1 MLRLFNFRLG
11 TRLYSMKT
19 AKKDAKKY
27 TDTINLPKT
36 KFPNRLT
43 SAKREE
49 QERLILEAS
58 FWISEVTKSFITYV
72 CAYPFSQKKI
82 ATSYEYQEQQLAEKG
97 QPTFVLHDGPPYANG
112 QLHMGHAVN
121 KILKDITLRQRVAY
135 GQQVNYIPGWDCHG
149 LPIELKA
156 TSTASGQNALEIRQK
171 SRSFA
176 LEAIKSQ
183 KEEFSSW
190 GILANWQKDN
200 IYMTFQPE
208 FIVNQL
214 QMFHNLYER
223 GLVYRDLKPVYWSP
237 SSRTALAEAELEY
250 DPSHISPSV
259 YVRFALNADVFD
271 APDKQIYALVWT
283 TTPWTLPS
291 NQAICYNATLE
302 YVLVRLS
309 DHPADELYL
318 MASALLADFEAQ
330 TQLKCEVV
338 QDVSGKSL
346 SRLSYKHPIDKDQ
359 SELPFFDASHV
370 QDSKGTGLVHTAPAH
385 GPEDFLVSLS
395 RKIPVKCLV
404 NEEGIYTKEAPRFL
418 RGKSVL
424 KQGNPLVLEHI
435 TNDVVCSAT
444 MEHSYPIDWRT
455 KQPVIIRASEQWFI
469 NTEKLKSTAAEALEQ
484 VAIYPRT
491 NAEASKKALL
501 TQLQKRP
508 YWCISRQRAWGV
520 PIPVL
525 YCRETGKVV
534 LSSALIEHLC
544 NMLRQEGSIDFWWAK
559 SVEELVPASILSEL
573 GYEAKD
579 LVKGSDILDIW
590 FDSGSTWSA
599 VLKGDKV
606 ADLYLEGY
614 DQFTGWFQSS
624 LLMSI
629 AARGVAPYKSLFVHG
644 FTVDEKGYKMSK
656 SLGNVIS
663 PKQITK
669 KYGTDALRWWVAS
682 HGTQHMSITVSD
694 KLLQQAAENL
704 SKVRGTLRYL
714 KGVIGEKPPNKELQ
728 ATSDK
733 SYLNRYLLSQ
743 LVQFEAEVEKLYKA
757 YEYNRV
763 VACVQNFLANQV
775 SAIYVHLIKD
785 RLYCGDDQELL
796 AIRRTLSH
804 CYRQLCKSL
813 WPIVPFL
820 VEESWSYY
828 DAHGGA
834 FHEQS
839 VKTEPEWKDTKVTE
853 VVNAAL
859 DVKRLINQQAGE
871 VNTWHLAVTIRG
883 SKLDLLQKIH
893 NTSGETVR
901 NSELCEILQVGSVTL
916 LQSDNH
922 DLDVALT
929 TLQTSLCPRCR
940 RYSLEEDAEQ
950 ETCQR
955 CSAVMN
961 VKI

>member
-1 MLRLFNFRLG
+1 MLRIFKFRVG
-11 TRLYSMKT
+11 NRLYSVKA
-19 AKKDAKKY
+19 AKKDAIKY

-43 SAKREE
+43 AAKREE
-49 QERLILEAS
+49 QERLVLE
-58 FWISEVTKSFITYV
+58 
-72 CAYPFSQKKI
+72 KKI
-82 ATSYEYQEQQLAEKG
+82 AVSYAYQEQRLAEKG
-97 QPTFVLHDGPPYANG
+97 KPTFVLHDGPPYANG
-112 QLHMGHAVN
+112 ELHMGHAVN
-121 KILKDITLRQRVAY
+121 KILKDITLRQRVAH

-156 TSTASGQNALEIRQK
+156 TSTAQNQSAQEIRKK
-171 SRSFA
+171 SRAFA
-176 LEAIKSQ
+176 LDAIRSQ

-214 QMFHNLYER
+214 QMFYNLYEK

-237 SSRTALAEAELEY
+237 SSKTALAEAELEY
-250 DPSHISPSV
+250 DANHISPSV
-259 YVRFALNADVFD
+259 YVRFAISPSSFD
-271 APDKQIYALVWT
+271 IKDKQIYALVWT

-291 NQAICYNATLE
+291 NQAICYNASLE

-309 DHPADELYL
+309 DRNQDELYL
-318 MASALLADFEAQ
+318 MASALMADFEAN
-330 TQLKCEVV
+330 TQLKCEIV
-338 QDVSGKSL
+338 QHLNGESL
-346 SRLSYKHPIDKDQ
+346 SKLSYNHPIDKEQ
-359 SELPFFDASHV
+359 ANLPFFEASHV

-385 GPEDFLVSLS
+385 GPEDFLVSLTQ
-395 RKIPVKCLV
+395 KIHVKCFV
-404 NEEGIYTKEAPRFL
+404 NEEGTYTKEAPDFL
-418 RGKSVL
+418 RGQSVL
-424 KQGNPLVLEHI
+424 DQGNSLVLERI
-435 TNDVVCSAT
+435 AEDVVHSSKL
-444 MEHSYPIDWRT
+444 EHSYPIDWRT
-455 KQPVIIRASEQWFI
+455 KKPVIIRASEQWFI
-469 NTEKLKSTAAEALEQ
+469 NTEKLKSPAADALEQ
-484 VAIYPRT
+484 VEIYPRA
-491 NAEASKKALL
+491 NADASKKALL

-525 YCRETGKVV
+525 YSRDSGKVV
-534 LSSALIEHLC
+534 LNSTLIEHLC
-544 NMLRQEGSIDFWWAK
+544 NLLRQEGSIDFWWVK
-559 SVEELVPASILSEL
+559 SVEELVPANLLREL
-573 GYEAKD
+573 RCEAKD
-579 LVKGSDILDIW
+579 LVKGTDILDIW

-599 VLKGDKV
+599 VLGKDKI

-629 AARGVAPYKSLFVHG
+629 AARECAPYKALFVHG

-704 SKVRGTLRYL
+704 GKVRGTLRYL
-714 KGVIGEKPPNKELQ
+714 KGVIGEKQSAEKLIP
-728 ATSDK
+728 TSDK
-733 SYLNRYLLSQ
+733 SYLNRYLLSE
-743 LVQFEAEVEKLYKA
+743 LVEFESEVEKLYNA

-763 VACVQNFLANQV
+763 VAYVQNFIANQV
-775 SAIYVHLIKD
+775 SAVYVHLIKD
-785 RLYCGDDQELL
+785 RLYCGDDQEIL
-796 AIRRTLSH
+796 AIRQTLSH
-804 CYRQLCKSL
+804 CYQQLCKSL

-828 DAHGGA
+828 DTTYAA
-834 FHEQS
+834 FHEQI
-839 VKTEPEWKDTKVTE
+839 VRTKPEWRDNKATE
-853 VVNAAL
+853 AINAAFG
-859 DVKRLINQQAGE
+859 VKRLINQQAGD
-871 VNTWHLAVTIRG
+871 VNSWHLAVTIKG
-883 SKLDLLQKIH
+883 KESGQLDLLRELH
-893 NTSGETVR
+893 RPLGEAFS

-916 LQSDNH
+916 SQSNND
-922 DLDVALT
+922 DLAIALS

-940 RYSLEEDAEQ
+940 RYGLGDEQ
-950 ETCQR
+950 KTCQR
-955 CSAVMN
+955 CSNVMN
-961 VKI
+961 AKN

>member
-1 MLRLFNFRLG
+1 MLRIFNFRIG
-11 TRLYSMKT
+11 NRLYCVK
-19 AKKDAKKY
+19 AARKDAKKY
-27 TDTINLPKT
+27 TDTINLPRT

-43 SAKREE
+43 AAKREE
-49 QERLILEAS
+49 QERLVLE
-58 FWISEVTKSFITYV
+58 
-72 CAYPFSQKKI
+72 KKI
-82 ATSYEYQEQQLAEKG
+82 AVSYEYQEHQQQEQGVDKRL
-97 QPTFVLHDGPPYANG
+97 PTFVLHDGPPYANG

-121 KILKDITLRQRVAY
+121 KILKDVTLRQRVAH

-156 TSTASGQNALEIRQK
+156 TSAAAGQSAQKIRQK
-171 SRSFA
+171 SRFFA
-176 LEAIKSQ
+176 LEAIQSQ
-183 KEEFSSW
+183 KDEFSSW
-190 GILANWQKDN
+190 GILANWRKND

-214 QMFHNLYER
+214 QMFYDLYER

-259 YVRFALNADVFD
+259 YVRFALNPNELNVD
-271 APDKQIYALVWT
+271 AKYKRIYALVWT

-291 NQAICYNATLE
+291 NQAICYNESLE
-302 YVLVRLS
+302 YVLVRLQEHS
-309 DHPADELYL
+309 SEELYL
-318 MASALLADFEAQ
+318 MASALMADFEAN
-330 TQLKCEVV
+330 TQLKCEVI
-338 QDVSGKSL
+338 QTLNGSSLGKL
-346 SRLSYKHPIDKDQ
+346 TYNHPINQDQ
-359 SELPFFDASHV
+359 SDLPFFDASHV

-385 GPEDFLVSLS
+385 GPEDFLVSLA

-404 NEEGIYTKEAPRFL
+404 NEEGIYTKEAPSFL
-418 RGKSVL
+418 RGQSVL
-424 KQGNPLVLEHI
+424 DQGNPLVLQHI
-435 TNDVVCSAT
+435 AKDVVHSAQL
-444 MEHSYPIDWRT
+444 EHSYPIDWRT

-469 NTEKLKSTAAEALEQ
+469 NTEKLKTPAAEALER
-484 VAIYPRT
+484 VEIYPRT

-525 YCRETGKVV
+525 YSRESGKVV
-534 LSSALIEHLC
+534 INSALIEHFCQL
-544 NMLRQEGSIDFWWAK
+544 LRQEGSMDFWWAK
-559 SVEELVPASILSEL
+559 PIEELIPAQIATEL
-573 GYEAKD
+573 GDEVKD

-599 VLKGDKV
+599 VLKNDKV

-629 AARGVAPYKSLFVHG
+629 AARGYAPYKALFVHG

-704 SKVRGTLRYL
+704 SKVRSTLRYL
-714 KGVIGEKPPNKELQ
+714 KGVIGEKE
-728 ATSDK
+728 TSQEEQLLPDK

-743 LVQFEAEVEKLYKA
+743 LVEFELEVSKLYNA

-763 VACVQNFLANQV
+763 VACIQNFIANQV
-775 SAIYVHLIKD
+775 SAVYVHLIKD

-796 AIRRTLSH
+796 AIRQTLTQ

-828 DAHGGA
+828 DVSGGA
-834 FHEQS
+834 FHEQR
-839 VKTEPEWKDTKVTE
+839 VRANAEWEDRKATE
-853 VVNAAL
+853 VVQAAL

-871 VNTWHLAVTIRG
+871 VNTWHLAVTMKG
-883 SKLDLLQKIH
+883 SKLKLLQELH
-893 NTSGETVR
+893 PALGEPLS
-901 NSELCEILQVGSVTL
+901 NSELCELLQVGSVL
-916 LQSDNH
+916 LEETDNSD
-922 DLDVALT
+922 LSLT
-929 TLQTSLCPRCR
+929 IENLHTSLCPRCR
-940 RYSLEEDAEQ
+940 RYSLNADDQ
-950 ETCQR
+950 ETCKR
-955 CSAVMN
+955 CSAVME
-961 VKI
+961 VKN

>member
-1 MLRLFNFRLG
+1 MLRILNFRIG
-11 TRLYSMKT
+11 NRLYSLKA

-43 SAKREE
+43 AAKREE
-49 QERLILEAS
+49 QERLVLEN
-58 FWISEVTKSFITYV
+58 
-72 CAYPFSQKKI
+72 KI
-82 ATSYEYQEQQLAEKG
+82 AVSYQHQEQRLAEKG
-97 QPTFVLHDGPPYANG
+97 PPTFVLHDGPPYANG

-121 KILKDITLRQRVAY
+121 KILKDITLRQRVAH

-156 TSTASGQNALEIRQK
+156 TSTAPGQNALEIRQK
-171 SRSFA
+171 SRAFA

-183 KEEFSSW
+183 KEEFRSW
-190 GILANWQKDN
+190 GILANWQKDD
-200 IYMTFQPE
+200 IYMTIQPE

-250 DPSHISPSV
+250 DPNHISPSV
-259 YVRFALNADVFD
+259 YLRFALNPNGLNVEAK
-271 APDKQIYALVWT
+271 DKQIYALVWT

-291 NQAICYNATLE
+291 NQAICYNASLE

-309 DHPADELYL
+309 DHNHPDELYL
-318 MASALLADFEAQ
+318 IASALLADFEAN
-330 TQLKCEVV
+330 TQLKCEIV
-338 QDVSGKSL
+338 QNVSGNSL
-346 SRLSYKHPIDKDQ
+346 SNFTYKHPIDKEQ
-359 SELPFFDASHV
+359 SNLPFFDASHV

-385 GPEDFLVSLS
+385 GPEDFLVSLTK
-395 RKIPVKCLV
+395 KIPVKCLV
-404 NEEGIYTKEAPRFL
+404 NEDGIYTKEAPDFL
-418 RGKSVL
+418 RGQSVL
-424 KQGNPLVLEHI
+424 EQGNPIVLEHI
-435 TNDVVCSAT
+435 AKDIVHSAKL
-444 MEHSYPIDWRT
+444 EHSYPIDWRT
-455 KQPVIIRASEQWFI
+455 KQPVIIRASDQWFI
-469 NTEKLKSTAAEALEQ
+469 NTEKLKAPASEALES
-484 VAIYPRT
+484 VEIYPSS

-525 YCRETGKVV
+525 YSRQTGKVV
-534 LSSALIEHLC
+534 INSALIEHLC
-544 NMLRQEGSIDFWWAK
+544 NLLRQEGSMDFWWTK
-559 SVEELVPASILSEL
+559 SVEEMVPPNILSEL
-573 GYEAKD
+573 GYETKD

-599 VLKGDKV
+599 VLKKDKI

-629 AARGVAPYKSLFVHG
+629 AARGCAPYKAVFVHG

-704 SKVRGTLRYL
+704 SKIRGTLRYL
-714 KGVIGEKPPNKELQ
+714 NGVIGEKQSNEQLLK
-728 ATSDK
+728 TSDK
-733 SYLNRYLLSQ
+733 SFLNRYLLSQ
-743 LVQFEAEVEKLYKA
+743 LVEFESEVENLYKG

-785 RLYCGDDQELL
+785 RLYCGGDQELL
-796 AIRRTLSH
+796 AIRQTLTH
-804 CYRQLCKSL
+804 CYQQLCKSL

-828 DAHGGA
+828 DATGAA

-839 VKTEPEWKDTKVTE
+839 VRAKPEWQDTKATE
-853 VVNAAL
+853 LVNAAL

-871 VNTWHLAVTIRG
+871 VNTWHLAVTIKGRKG
-883 SKLDLLQKIH
+883 SQLELLLELH
-893 NTSGETVR
+893 PTLGETLR
-901 NSELCEILQVGSVTL
+901 NSELCELLQVGSVTL
-916 LQSDNH
+916 IQSDDNE
-922 DLDVALT
+922 LDIAIT
-929 TLQTSLCPRCR
+929 TLQTSLCSRCR
-940 RYSLEEDAEQ
+940 RFSLDEDCEL

-955 CSAVMN
+955 CSAIMN
-961 VKI
+961 VKH

>member
-1 MLRLFNFRLG
+1 MLRFLNFRLG
-11 TRLYSMKT
+11 TRLYSVKA

-49 QERLILEAS
+49 QERLILE
-58 FWISEVTKSFITYV
+58 
-72 CAYPFSQKKI
+72 KKI
-82 ATSYEYQEQQLAEKG
+82 APSYEYQEQQLAGKG

-121 KILKDITLRQRVAY
+121 KILKDITLRQRVAH

-156 TSTASGQNALEIRQK
+156 TSSAPNQNALEIRQK

-183 KEEFSSW
+183 KEEFSNW

-208 FIVNQL
+208 FIANQL
-214 QMFHNLYER
+214 QMFHNLYEK

-250 DPSHISPSV
+250 DPNHTSPSV
-259 YVRFALNADVFD
+259 YVRFALNGDELFD
-271 APDKQIYALVWT
+271 AQDKRIYALVWT

-291 NQAICYNATLE
+291 NQAICYNASLK

-318 MASALLADFEAQ
+318 MASALLADFEAK

-338 QDVSGKSL
+338 QDVDSDSL
-346 SRLSYKHPIDKDQ
+346 SRLSYKHPIDQEQ
-359 SELPFFDASHV
+359 SQLPFFDASHV

-404 NEEGIYTKEAPRFL
+404 NEEGIYTREAPPFL

-424 KQGNPLVLEHI
+424 EQGNPLVLEHI
-435 TNDVVCSAT
+435 TNDVVSSTT

-484 VAIYPRT
+484 VEIYPRT

-525 YCRETGKVV
+525 YSRETGKVV
-534 LSSALIEHLC
+534 LSTALIEHLC
-544 NMLRQEGSIDFWWAK
+544 QLLRQEGSIDFWWAK
-559 SVEELVPASILSEL
+559 SLEELVPASILSEL
-573 GYEAKD
+573 GYAAKD

-599 VLKGDKV
+599 VLKGDKI

-663 PKQITK
+663 PKEITK
-669 KYGTDALRWWVAS
+669 KYGTDTLRWWVAS

-714 KGVIGEKPPNKELQ
+714 KGVIGERQANKELL
-728 ATSDK
+728 TTPEK
-733 SYLNRYLLSQ
+733 SYLNRYLRSQ
-743 LVQFEAEVEKLYKA
+743 LVEFEAEVEKLYKA

-796 AIRRTLSH
+796 AIRQTLTH

-828 DAHGGA
+828 DANGRA

-839 VKTEPEWKDTKVTE
+839 VQSKAEWSDAKATA

-871 VNTWHLAVTIRG
+871 VNTWHLDVIIKG

-893 NTSGETVR
+893 STSGETVR

-916 LQSDNH
+916 LPSDNH
-922 DLDVALT
+922 DLELSLT
-929 TLQTSLCPRCR
+929 TLPTSLCPRCR
-940 RYSLEEDAEQ
+940 RYSLEENAEQ

-955 CSAVMN
+955 CSAVLN

>member
-1 MLRLFNFRLG
+1 MLGILQFRLG
-11 TRLYSMKT
+11 NRLYSVK
-19 AKKDAKKY
+19 AVKKDAKKY

-43 SAKREE
+43 AAKREE
-49 QERLILEAS
+49 QERLVLE
-58 FWISEVTKSFITYV
+58 
-72 CAYPFSQKKI
+72 KKI
-82 ATSYEYQEQQLAEKG
+82 SFSYEYQEQQLADKG

-121 KILKDITLRQRVAY
+121 KILKDITVRQHVAH

-156 TSTASGQNALEIRQK
+156 TSTAQGQNALEIRQK

-176 LEAIKSQ
+176 LEAIQSQ
-183 KEEFSSW
+183 KDEFSSW
-190 GILANWQKDN
+190 GILANWRKDE

-208 FIVNQL
+208 FIANQL
-214 QMFHNLYER
+214 KMFHNLYER
-223 GLVYRDLKPVYWSP
+223 ELVYRDLKPVYWSP

-250 DPSHISPSV
+250 DHNHISPSV
-259 YVRFALNADVFD
+259 YLRFALNPNDFD
-271 APDKQIYALVWT
+271 IEDKQIYALVWT

-291 NQAICYNATLE
+291 NQAICYNSSLD

-309 DHPADELYL
+309 NRSPDELYL
-318 MASALLADFEAQ
+318 IGSALLEDFEAT
-330 TQLKCEVV
+330 TQIKCELI
-338 QDVSGKSL
+338 QNVSCKSL
-346 SRLSYKHPIDKDQ
+346 SKQSYKHPIDTEQ
-359 SELPFFDASHV
+359 SSLPFFDASHV

-385 GPEDFLVSLS
+385 GPEDFLVSLTK
-395 RKIPVKCLV
+395 KIPVKCFV
-404 NEEGIYTKEAPRFL
+404 NDEGIYTKEAPDFL
-418 RGKSVL
+418 RGYSVL
-424 KQGNPLVLEHI
+424 EQGNPLVLERI
-435 TNDVVCSAT
+435 ANDIVHSSKL
-444 MEHSYPIDWRT
+444 EHSYPIDWRT

-469 NTEKLKSTAAEALEQ
+469 NTEKLKAPAANALEL
-484 VAIYPRT
+484 VEIYPRT

-525 YCRETGKVV
+525 YSRESGKVV
-534 LSSALIEHLC
+534 LNSTLIEHFC
-544 NMLRQEGSIDFWWAK
+544 NLLRQEGSIDFWWAN
-559 SVEELVPASILSEL
+559 SVEELVPAQILSEL
-573 GYEAKD
+573 GYKAED

-599 VLKGDKV
+599 VLKNDKV

-629 AARGVAPYKSLFVHG
+629 AARGCAPYKALFVHG

-663 PKQITK
+663 PKQVTK

-694 KLLQQAAENL
+694 KMLQQAAESL

-714 KGVIGEKPPNKELQ
+714 KGVIG
-728 ATSDK
+728 DK
-733 SYLNRYLLSQ
+733 HSKVIITNPDSSYLNRYLLSQ
-743 LVQFEAEVEKLYKA
+743 LVDFESEVEKLYVA

-796 AIRRTLSH
+796 AIRQTLTH
-804 CYRQLCKSL
+804 CYQQLCKCL

-828 DAHGGA
+828 DTTGAA

-839 VKTEPEWKDTKVTE
+839 VRANPEWQDKRATE
-853 VVNAAL
+853 VVNAAI

-871 VNTWHLAVTIRG
+871 VNTWHLDVTIKGKRG
-883 SKLDLLQKIH
+883 SQLDLLHELQS
-893 NTSGETVR
+893 TLGGTVR

-916 LQSDNH
+916 LESNSP
-922 DLDVALT
+922 DLEI
-929 TLQTSLCPRCR
+929 TLNTIHTSLCPRCR
-940 RYSLEEDAEQ
+940 RYSLEKENEQ

-955 CSAVMN
+955 CSNVMN
-961 VKI
+961 TKK

>member
-1 MLRLFNFRLG
+1 MLRIFNFRLG
-11 TRLYSMKT
+11 YRLYSVKA
-19 AKKDAKKY
+19 AKKDAKRY

-36 KFPNRLT
+36 KFPNRLS

-49 QERLILEAS
+49 QERLILE
-58 FWISEVTKSFITYV
+58 
-72 CAYPFSQKKI
+72 KKI
-82 ATSYEYQEQQLAEKG
+82 AVSYEYQEQHLAGKG
-97 QPTFVLHDGPPYANG
+97 EPTFVLHDGPPYANG

-121 KILKDITLRQRVAY
+121 KILKDITLRQRVVH

-156 TSTASGQNALEIRQK
+156 TSTAPGQNALEIRKK

-183 KEEFSSW
+183 KDEFSSW

-214 QMFHNLYER
+214 KMFHNLYEK

-250 DPSHISPSV
+250 DPNHISPSV
-259 YVRFALNADVFD
+259 YVRFALNPNAFGEQNKKVF
-271 APDKQIYALVWT
+271 ALVWT

-291 NQAICYNATLE
+291 NQAICYNASLE

-309 DHPADELYL
+309 DHKPDELYL
-318 MASALLADFEAQ
+318 LASALVADFEAN
-330 TQLKCEVV
+330 TQLKCDVV
-338 QDVSGKSL
+338 QTVNGNSL
-346 SRLSYKHPIDKDQ
+346 DKLSYKHPIDKEQ
-359 SELPFFDASHV
+359 SNLPFFDASHV

-385 GPEDFLVSLS
+385 GPEDFLVSLTK
-395 RKIPVKCLV
+395 KIPVKCLV
-404 NEEGIYTKEAPRFL
+404 NEEGIYTKEAPEFL

-424 KQGNPLVLEHI
+424 EQGNPLVLEYI
-435 TNDVVCSAT
+435 TNDVICSTT

-469 NTEKLKSTAAEALEQ
+469 NTEKLKSSAADALEK
-484 VAIYPRT
+484 VEIYPRT

-520 PIPVL
+520 PIPVF
-525 YCRETGKVV
+525 YSRETGKVV
-534 LSSALIEHLC
+534 LNSALINHLC
-544 NMLRQEGSIDFWWAK
+544 DLLRQEGSIDFWWAK
-559 SVEELVPASILSEL
+559 SVDELVPSNILNEL
-573 GYEAKD
+573 GYKAED

-599 VLKGDKV
+599 VLKNDKV

-629 AARGVAPYKSLFVHG
+629 AARGTAPYKALFVHG
-644 FTVDEKGYKMSK
+644 FTVDEKGHKMSK

-663 PKQITK
+663 PKHITK

-714 KGVIGEKPPNKELQ
+714 KGVIGERQTDKELPTTFDQ
-728 ATSDK
+728 
-733 SYLNRYLLSQ
+733 SYLNRFLLSQ
-743 LVQFEAEVEKLYKA
+743 LVEFESEVEHLYKA

-796 AIRRTLSH
+796 AIRQTLTQ
-804 CYRQLCKSL
+804 CYEQLCKSL

-828 DAHGGA
+828 DVEGGA
-834 FHEQS
+834 FHQH
-839 VKTEPEWKDTKVTE
+839 KIQAKPEWKGSDSTE

-871 VNTWHLAVTIRG
+871 VNTWHLAVTIKG
-883 SKLDLLQKIH
+883 SKLDLLQKLQ
-893 NTSGETVR
+893 NTLGESVR

-922 DLDVALT
+922 DLEIALT

-940 RYSLEEDAEQ
+940 RYSLENNEDQ

-955 CSAVMN
+955 CSEVLEARN
-961 VKI
+961 

>member
-1 MLRLFNFRLG
+1 MLRVFNFRVG
-11 TRLYSMKT
+11 IRLYSIKA
-19 AKKDAKKY
+19 AKNDAKKY

-36 KFPNRLT
+36 KFPNRLST
-43 SAKREE
+43 VKREE
-49 QERLILEAS
+49 QERQILEN
-58 FWISEVTKSFITYV
+58 
-72 CAYPFSQKKI
+72 KI
-82 ATSYEYQEQQLAEKG
+82 AASYEYQEHQLADGKH
-97 QPTFVLHDGPPYANG
+97 PTFVLHDGPPYANG

-121 KILKDITLRQRVAY
+121 KILKDITLRQRVAH

-156 TSTASGQNALEIRQK
+156 TSTAPGQNALEIRKK
-171 SRSFA
+171 SRSYA

-190 GILANWQKDN
+190 GILADWKKDN

-214 QMFHNLYER
+214 QMFHNLYEK

-250 DPSHISPSV
+250 DPNHISPSV
-259 YVRFALNADVFD
+259 YVRFALNPNGLDIEAEN
-271 APDKQIYALVWT
+271 KKLYALVWT

-291 NQAICYNATLE
+291 NQAICYNASLE

-309 DHPADELYL
+309 DHNPDELYL
-318 MASALLADFEAQ
+318 VASALLADFEAN
-330 TQLKCEVV
+330 TQFKCEIV
-338 QDVSGKSL
+338 QHLSGASL
-346 SRLSYKHPIDKDQ
+346 SHLSYKHPIDKDQ
-359 SELPFFDASHV
+359 SNLPFFDASHV

-385 GPEDFLVSLS
+385 GPEDFLVSLAK
-395 RKIPVKCLV
+395 KIPVKCLV
-404 NEEGIYTKEAPRFL
+404 NEEGIYTKEAPDFL
-418 RGKSVL
+418 SGKSVL
-424 KQGNPLVLEHI
+424 GQGNALVLEHI
-435 TNDVVCSAT
+435 TNDVVHSSEL
-444 MEHSYPIDWRT
+444 EHSYPIDWRT

-469 NTEKLKSTAAEALEQ
+469 NTEKLKSAAADALEQ
-484 VAIYPRT
+484 VEIYPRN
-491 NAEASKKALL
+491 NAEASKKSLL

-525 YCRETGKVV
+525 YCRQTGKVV
-534 LSSALIEHLC
+534 LNSALIEHLC
-544 NMLRQEGSIDFWWAK
+544 EILCQEGSIDFWWAK
-559 SVEELVPASILSEL
+559 SVEELVPGHVLSEL

-599 VLKGDKV
+599 VLKKDKI

-629 AARGVAPYKSLFVHG
+629 AARECAPYKALFVHG

-694 KLLQQAAENL
+694 KLLQQAAESL

-714 KGVIGEKPPNKELQ
+714 KGVIGEKQTNQEEL
-728 ATSDK
+728 TISDK

-743 LVQFEAEVEKLYKA
+743 LVEFETEVEKLYKA

-763 VACVQNFLANQV
+763 VACTQNFLANQV

-796 AIRRTLSH
+796 AIRQTLTH
-804 CYRQLCKSL
+804 CYQQLCKSL

-828 DAHGGA
+828 DATGGA

-839 VKTEPEWKDTKVTE
+839 IRANPKWQDTRATKV
-853 VVNAAL
+853 VNTAL
-859 DVKRLINQQAGE
+859 DVKRLINQQAGD
-871 VNTWHLAVTIRG
+871 VNSWHLAVTIKGKQG
-883 SKLDLLQKIH
+883 SQLDLLQDLHPTLEK
-893 NTSGETVR
+893 TLKD
-901 NSELCEILQVGSVTL
+901 SELCELLQVGSVTL
-916 LQSDNH
+916 IRSDNS
-922 DLDVALT
+922 DLEISLK
-929 TLQTSLCPRCR
+929 TLQTPLCPRCR
-940 RYSLEEDAEQ
+940 RYSLEEKDEQ

-961 VKI
+961 VKS

>member
-1 MLRLFNFRLG
+1 MLRVFNFRIG
-11 TRLYSMKT
+11 NRLYCVK
-19 AKKDAKKY
+19 AARKDAKKY
-27 TDTINLPKT
+27 TDTINLPRT

-43 SAKREE
+43 AAKRAEE
-49 QERLILEAS
+49 ERLVLEG
-58 FWISEVTKSFITYV
+58 
-72 CAYPFSQKKI
+72 KI
-82 ATSYEYQEQQLAEKG
+82 AVSYEYQEQQQELEKRL
-97 QPTFVLHDGPPYANG
+97 PTFVLHDGPPYANG

-121 KILKDITLRQRVAY
+121 KILKDVTLRQRVAH

-156 TSTASGQNALEIRQK
+156 TSAAPGQNAQEIRQK
-171 SRSFA
+171 SRAFA
-176 LEAIKSQ
+176 LEAIQSQ

-190 GILANWQKDN
+190 GILANWRKND

-208 FIVNQL
+208 FVVNQL
-214 QMFHNLYER
+214 QMFYDLYER

-250 DPSHISPSV
+250 DPSHTSPSV
-259 YVRFALNADVFD
+259 YVRFALNPDGLEVD
-271 APDKQIYALVWT
+271 AKQIYALVWT

-291 NQAICYNATLE
+291 NQAICYNESLE
-302 YVLVRLS
+302 YVLVRLQGHS
-309 DHPADELYL
+309 PDELYL
-318 MASALLADFEAQ
+318 MASALMADFEAN
-330 TQLKCEVV
+330 TQLKCEVIHTLN
-338 QDVSGKSL
+338 GGSL
-346 SRLSYKHPIDKDQ
+346 SKLTYKHPIDQEQ
-359 SELPFFDASHV
+359 SDLPFFEASHV

-385 GPEDFLVSLS
+385 GPEDFLVSLA

-404 NEEGIYTKEAPRFL
+404 NEEGVYTKEAPSFL
-418 RGKSVL
+418 SGQSVL
-424 KQGNPLVLEHI
+424 DQGNPLVLQHI
-435 TNDVVCSAT
+435 ARDVVHSSKL
-444 MEHSYPIDWRT
+444 EHSYPIDWRT

-469 NTEKLKSTAAEALEQ
+469 NTEKLKTPAAEALER
-484 VAIYPRT
+484 VEIYPRT

-520 PIPVL
+520 PIPVF
-525 YCRETGKVV
+525 YSRESGKVV
-534 LSSALIEHLC
+534 ISSALIEHLC
-544 NMLRQEGSIDFWWAK
+544 QLLRQEGSMDFWWSRK
-559 SVEELVPASILSEL
+559 IEELVPAHIAQEL
-573 GYEAKD
+573 GYDIKD
-579 LVKGSDILDIW
+579 LIKGSDILDIW

-599 VLKGDKV
+599 VLKKDKV

-629 AARGVAPYKSLFVHG
+629 AARGCAPYKALFVHG
-644 FTVDEKGYKMSK
+644 FTVDEKGHKMSK

-714 KGVIGEKPPNKELQ
+714 KGVIGEKEASQELELLP
-728 ATSDK
+728 DR

-743 LVQFEAEVEKLYKA
+743 LVEFELEVSGVYNTLHFLLIQVDFQVAKLYNA

-763 VACVQNFLANQV
+763 VACIQNFIANQV
-775 SAIYVHLIKD
+775 SAVYVHLIKD

-796 AIRRTLSH
+796 AIRQTLTQ

-828 DAHGGA
+828 DISGGA
-834 FHEQS
+834 FHEQR
-839 VKTEPEWKDTKVTE
+839 VQAKPEWEDRKATE
-853 VVNAAL
+853 VVQAAL

-871 VNTWHLAVTIRG
+871 VNTWHLAVTIKG
-883 SKLDLLQKIH
+883 SQLKLLKELHPALDEPL
-893 NTSGETVR
+893 N
-901 NSELCEILQVGSVTL
+901 NSELCELLQVGAVRL
-916 LQSDNH
+916 VESDNS
-922 DLDVALT
+922 DVSLT
-929 TLQTSLCPRCR
+929 ITNLQTSLCPRCR
-940 RYSLEEDAEQ
+940 RFSLNPDQ

-955 CSAVMN
+955 CSAVMDSKN
-961 VKI
+961 

>member
-1 MLRLFNFRLG
+1 MFRILRFRPAA
-11 TRLYSMKT
+11 RYYSVKT
-19 AKKDAKKY
+19 AQKDVKKY

-43 SAKREE
+43 AAKREE

-58 FWISEVTKSFITYV
+58 LIAVSYQYQKEHLSEK
-72 CAYPFSQKKI
+72 
-82 ATSYEYQEQQLAEKG
+82 EK
-97 QPTFVLHDGPPYANG
+97 PTFVLHDGPPYANG

-121 KILKDITLRQRVAY
+121 KILKDITLRQRVAH
-135 GQQVNYIPGWDCHG
+135 GQQVNYVPGWDCHG

-156 TSTASGQNALEIRQK
+156 TSAAAGQNALEIRQK

-176 LEAIKSQ
+176 LEAIESQ
-183 KEEFSSW
+183 KKEFSSW
-190 GILANWQKDN
+190 GVLANWEKND

-214 QMFHNLYER
+214 NLFYKLYEK

-250 DPSHISPSV
+250 DPKHISPSV
-259 YVRFALNADVFD
+259 YVRFPINPNGLEITEKD
-271 APDKQIYALVWT
+271 ARLYALVWT

-291 NQAICYNATLE
+291 NQAICYNSSLE

-309 DHPADELYL
+309 EHNQDELYL
-318 MASALLADFEAQ
+318 IACALLADFEEN
-330 TQLKCEVV
+330 TQIKCEVV
-338 QDVSGKSL
+338 QTLKGSSL
-346 SRLSYKHPIDKDQ
+346 GGLSYKHLIEKD
-359 SELPFFDASHV
+359 LKVLRFYDASHV

-385 GPEDFLVSLS
+385 GPDDFLVSLA

-404 NEEGIYTKEAPRFL
+404 NEEGVYTNDAPSFL
-418 RGKSVL
+418 IGKSVL

-435 TNDVVCSAT
+435 TNNVVHSST
-444 MEHSYPIDWRT
+444 LEHSYPIDWRT
-455 KQPVIIRASEQWFI
+455 KKPVIIRASEQWFI
-469 NTEKLKSTAAEALEQ
+469 NTEKLKSSAAEALEK
-484 VAIYPRT
+484 VEIYPRA
-491 NAEASKKALL
+491 NAEASKRALL

-525 YCRETGKVV
+525 YCRKTGKVV
-534 LSSALIEHLC
+534 LNEDLIQHFCKE
-544 NMLRQEGSIDFWWAK
+544 LRTEGSMDFWWAK
-559 SVEELVPASILSEL
+559 SLEELLPTEILKKL
-573 GYEAKD
+573 GYEVND
-579 LVKGSDILDIW
+579 LIKGSDILDIW

-599 VLKGDKV
+599 VLENDKV

-629 AARGVAPYKSLFVHG
+629 AARDCAPYKALFVHG

-669 KYGTDALRWWVAS
+669 KYGTDVLRWWVAS
-682 HGTQHMSITVSD
+682 HGTQHMSITVSE

-704 SKVRGTLRYL
+704 SKVRATLRYL
-714 KGVIGEKPPNKELQ
+714 NGAIGEKQPSQETTPD
-728 ATSDK
+728 S
-733 SYLNRYLLSQ
+733 SFLNRYLLSQ
-743 LVQFEAEVEKLYKA
+743 LVDFDAEITKLYNA

-763 VACVQNFLANQV
+763 VASIQNFLSNQV
-775 SAIYVHLIKD
+775 SAVYVHLIKD
-785 RLYCGDDQELL
+785 RLYCGDERELL
-796 AIRRTLSH
+796 AIRQTLTH
-804 CYRQLCKSL
+804 CYEELCKSL
-813 WPIVPFL
+813 WPIVPFM

-828 DAHGGA
+828 DPSGAA
-834 FHEQS
+834 FHQQS
-839 VKTEPEWKDTKVTE
+839 VAAKSQWQDQTANE

-859 DVKRLINQQAGE
+859 EVKKIINQQAGD
-871 VNTWHLAVTIRG
+871 VNSWHIDVVLKVG
-883 SKLDLLQKIH
+883 NEKQLKLLQELHPVGKPR
-893 NTSGETVR
+893 S

-916 LQSDNH
+916 LQTEDP
-922 DLDVALT
+922 DLQVSVKA
-929 TLQTSLCPRCR
+929 LQTPLCPRCR
-940 RYSLEEDAEQ
+940 RYSLENAEQ
-950 ETCQR
+950 ETCHR
-955 CSAVMN
+955 CSLVMTARN
-961 VKI
+961 

>member
-1 MLRLFNFRLG
+1 MLRVFNFRIG
-11 TRLYSMKT
+11 NRLYCVN
-19 AKKDAKKY
+19 AARKDAKKY
-27 TDTINLPKT
+27 TDTINLPRT

-43 SAKREE
+43 AAKRAE
-49 QERLILEAS
+49 QERLVLEG
-58 FWISEVTKSFITYV
+58 
-72 CAYPFSQKKI
+72 KI
-82 ATSYEYQEQQLAEKG
+82 AVSYEYQEQQQELEKRL
-97 QPTFVLHDGPPYANG
+97 PTFVLHDGPPYANG

-121 KILKDITLRQRVAY
+121 KILKDVTLRQRVAH

-156 TSTASGQNALEIRQK
+156 TSAAPGQNALEIRQK
-171 SRSFA
+171 SRAFA
-176 LEAIKSQ
+176 LEAIQSQ

-190 GILANWQKDN
+190 GILANWRKND

-208 FIVNQL
+208 FVVNQL
-214 QMFHNLYER
+214 QMFCDLYDR

-250 DPSHISPSV
+250 DPSHTSPSV
-259 YVRFALNADVFD
+259 YVRFALNPDGLEVD
-271 APDKQIYALVWT
+271 AKQIYALVWT

-291 NQAICYNATLE
+291 NQAICYNESLE
-302 YVLVRLS
+302 YVLVRLQGHS
-309 DHPADELYL
+309 PDDLYL
-318 MASALLADFEAQ
+318 MASALMADFEAN
-330 TQLKCEVV
+330 TQLKCEVIHTLN
-338 QDVSGKSL
+338 SSSL
-346 SRLSYKHPIDKDQ
+346 SKLTYKHPIDQEQ
-359 SELPFFDASHV
+359 SDLPFFEASHV

-385 GPEDFLVSLS
+385 GPEDFLVSLA

-404 NEEGIYTKEAPRFL
+404 NEEGVYTKEAPSFL
-418 RGKSVL
+418 SGQSVL
-424 KQGNPLVLEHI
+424 DQGNPLVLQHI
-435 TNDVVCSAT
+435 ARDVVHSAKL
-444 MEHSYPIDWRT
+444 EHSYPIDWRT

-469 NTEKLKSTAAEALEQ
+469 NTEKLKTPAAEALER
-484 VAIYPRT
+484 VEIYPRT

-508 YWCISRQRAWGV
+508 YWCVSRQRAWGV
-520 PIPVL
+520 PIPVF
-525 YCRETGKVV
+525 YSRESGKVV
-534 LSSALIEHLC
+534 ISSALIEHLC
-544 NMLRQEGSIDFWWAK
+544 QLLRQEGSMDFWWSRK
-559 SVEELVPASILSEL
+559 IEELVPADIAQEL
-573 GYEAKD
+573 GYDIKD
-579 LVKGSDILDIW
+579 LIKGSDILDIW

-599 VLKGDKV
+599 VLKKDKV

-629 AARGVAPYKSLFVHG
+629 AARGCAPYKALFVHG
-644 FTVDEKGYKMSK
+644 FTVDEKGHKMSK

-714 KGVIGEKPPNKELQ
+714 KGVIGEQEASQERELLR
-728 ATSDK
+728 DR

-743 LVQFEAEVEKLYKA
+743 LVEFELEVAKLYNA

-763 VACVQNFLANQV
+763 VACIQNFIANQV
-775 SAIYVHLIKD
+775 SAVYVHLIKD

-796 AIRRTLSH
+796 AIRQTLTQ

-828 DAHGGA
+828 DISGGA
-834 FHEQS
+834 FHEQR
-839 VKTEPEWKDTKVTE
+839 VQAKPEWEDRKATE
-853 VVNAAL
+853 VVQAAL

-871 VNTWHLAVTIRG
+871 VNTWHLAVTIKG
-883 SKLDLLQKIH
+883 SQLKLLKELHPALDEPL
-893 NTSGETVR
+893 N
-901 NSELCEILQVGSVTL
+901 NSELCELLQVGAVRL
-916 LQSDNH
+916 VESDNS
-922 DLDVALT
+922 DVSLT
-929 TLQTSLCPRCR
+929 ITNLQTSLCPRCR
-940 RYSLEEDAEQ
+940 RFSLNPDQ

-955 CSAVMN
+955 CSAVMDSKN
-961 VKI
+961 

>member
-1 MLRLFNFRLG
+1 MLRIFNFRIG
-11 TRLYSMKT
+11 NRLYCVK
-19 AKKDAKKY
+19 AARKDAKKY
-27 TDTINLPKT
+27 TDTINLPRT

-43 SAKREE
+43 AAKREE
-49 QERLILEAS
+49 QERLVLE
-58 FWISEVTKSFITYV
+58 
-72 CAYPFSQKKI
+72 KKI
-82 ATSYEYQEQQLAEKG
+82 AVSYEYQEQEQQQGVDKRT
-97 QPTFVLHDGPPYANG
+97 PTFVLHDGPPYANG

-121 KILKDITLRQRVAY
+121 KILKDVTLRQRVAH

-156 TSTASGQNALEIRQK
+156 TSAAPGQNAQEIRQK
-171 SRSFA
+171 SRAFA
-176 LEAIKSQ
+176 LEAIQSQ
-183 KEEFSSW
+183 KDEFSSW
-190 GILANWQKDN
+190 GILANWRKND

-208 FIVNQL
+208 FVVNQL
-214 QMFHNLYER
+214 QMFYDLYER

-259 YVRFALNADVFD
+259 YVRFALNPNGLDLDV
-271 APDKQIYALVWT
+271 KYKRIYALVWT

-291 NQAICYNATLE
+291 NQAICYNESLE
-302 YVLVRLS
+302 YVLVRLQ
-309 DHPADELYL
+309 DHSTDELYL
-318 MASALLADFEAQ
+318 MAKALMADFEASA
-330 TQLKCEVV
+330 QLKCEVI
-338 QDVSGKSL
+338 QTLSGSSL
-346 SRLSYKHPIDKDQ
+346 GKLTYKHPIDQEKAD
-359 SELPFFDASHV
+359 LPFFDASHV

-385 GPEDFLVSLS
+385 GPEDFLVSLA

-404 NEEGIYTKEAPRFL
+404 NKEGIYTKEAPSFL
-418 RGKSVL
+418 RGQSVL
-424 KQGNPLVLEHI
+424 DQGNPLVLQHI
-435 TNDVVCSAT
+435 AKDVVHSAKL
-444 MEHSYPIDWRT
+444 EHSYPIDWRT

-469 NTEKLKSTAAEALEQ
+469 NTEKLKTPAAEALEK
-484 VAIYPRT
+484 VEIYPRT
-491 NAEASKKALL
+491 NAEASKRALL

-525 YCRETGKVV
+525 YSRESGKVV
-534 LSSALIEHLC
+534 INSALIEHFCQL
-544 NMLRQEGSIDFWWAK
+544 LRQEGSIDFWWVK
-559 SVEELVPASILSEL
+559 PIEELVPAHIATEL
-573 GYEAKD
+573 GYEVKD

-599 VLKGDKV
+599 VLKNDKV

-629 AARGVAPYKSLFVHG
+629 AARGCAPYKALFVHG

-694 KLLQQAAENL
+694 KLLQQAAENV
-704 SKVRGTLRYL
+704 SKMRGTLRYL
-714 KGVIGEKPPNKELQ
+714 KGVIGEKGADQEQQLLP
-728 ATSDK
+728 DR

-743 LVQFEAEVEKLYKA
+743 LVEFESEVSKLYNA

-763 VACVQNFLANQV
+763 VACIQNFVANQV
-775 SAIYVHLIKD
+775 SAVYVHLIKD
-785 RLYCGDDQELL
+785 RLYCGNDQELL
-796 AIRRTLSH
+796 AIRQTLTQ

-828 DAHGGA
+828 DVSGGA
-834 FHEQS
+834 FHEQR
-839 VKTEPEWKDTKVTE
+839 VGAKAEWEDRKATEIVH
-853 VVNAAL
+853 AAL

-871 VNTWHLAVTIRG
+871 VNTWHLDVTIKG
-883 SKLDLLQKIH
+883 SKLKLLQELH
-893 NTSGETVR
+893 PVLGEPLS
-901 NSELCEILQVGSVTL
+901 NSELCELLQVGSVCL
-916 LQSDNH
+916 EEADNSD
-922 DLDVALT
+922 LSLT
-929 TLQTSLCPRCR
+929 ITNLQTTLCPRCR
-940 RYSLEEDAEQ
+940 RYSLHDDEQ
-950 ETCQR
+950 ETCKR
-955 CSAVMN
+955 CSVVME
-961 VKI
+961 VKN